1 MVGVRNFMSQ
11 NPFLT
16 AFENKGFHSPDEV
29 IPFPA
34 IKVEHYL
41 PALEKSMQLARTN
54 IAAIKANQAEP
65 NFENVMEA
73 LETSTEAFD
82 LVTNVYFNM
91 FSAEASPELQALAAE
106 ISPKATE
113 LQSEISLDEE
123 IFKKIKAVYE
133 KRASLKLSQEQMQ
146 MLEKSYKN
154 FVRNGALLDGEK
166 KEKLKAIDQELSLLN
181 PKFSENVLKA
191 TNAYTLWIDNAQDLA
206 GLPDGAVEA
215 AALEAEKKGQKGKWA
230 FTLQAPSFLPFMQYA
245 ENRELRQQLWTAYSS
260 RAFKGEFDNSD
271 VVVKTV
277 ALRDE
282 RAKLLGFASH
292 ADFVL
297 EERMAKTPAQVFA
310 FLNQLMLP
318 SKKAAEKDLA
328 ELREFKKSI
337 STDAGDLQPWDT
349 AFYSEKLKEK
359 KYQFNEE
366 ELRPYFQLEK
376 VVAGVFEHAR
386 QLYGLTFKKRPD
398 VPVYHPEVE
407 VFEVRDESSGDYIG
421 LFYTDFFPR
430 ETKRGGAWMTVFR
443 EQGLWLGQVRRP
455 HVSIVCNFTKPTTTK
470 PSLLTYDEVQTLFHE
485 FGHALHGLLSQC
497 QYRSVAGTNVYW
509 DFVELP
515 SQIME
520 NWVREKEGL
529 DLFAA
534 HYQTGAKIPA
544 DLVEKIKRANKFQSG
559 LMSLRQVNFAML
571 DMKWHSTPPSQI
583 KDISS
588 FEEQATKDTRL
599 FPVVAGT
606 NSSAAFSHI
615 FAGGYSAGYYSYK
628 WAEVLDADAFEYFL
642 DEGLFNA
649 EVSGKF
655 KKFVLSRG
663 GTEHPME
670 LYKKF
675 RGREPDPKAL
685 LRRDGLT
692 DVQ

>member
-1 MVGVRNFMSQ
+1 MVGVRSFMSQ

-29 IPFPA
+29 IPFPS

-54 IAAIKANQAEP
+54 IAAIKANKAEP
-65 NFENVMEA
+65 GFENVMEA

-91 FSAEASPELQALAAE
+91 FSAEASAELQALAAE

-123 IFKKIKAVYE
+123 IFKKIKAVYD

-191 TNAYTLWIDNAQDLA
+191 TNAYTLWIDNAKDLA
-206 GLPDGAVEA
+206 GLPEGAVEA

-407 VFEVRDESSGDYIG
+407 VFEVRDESSGDYVG

-571 DMKWHSTPPSQI
+571 DMKWHSTPPAQI

-675 RGREPDPKAL
+675 RGREPDPNAL

>member
-1 MVGVRNFMSQ
+1 MVGVRSFMSQ

-29 IPFPA
+29 IPFPS

-54 IAAIKANQAEP
+54 IAAIKANKAEP
-65 NFENVMEA
+65 GFENVMEA

-91 FSAEASPELQALAAE
+91 FSAEASAELQALAAE

-123 IFKKIKAVYE
+123 IFKKIKAVYD

-191 TNAYTLWIDNAQDLA
+191 TNAYTLWIDNAKDLA
-206 GLPDGAVEA
+206 GLPEGAVEA

-359 KYQFNEE
+359 KYQ
-366 ELRPYFQLEK
+366 R
-376 VVAGVFEHAR
+376 
-386 QLYGLTFKKRPD
+386 
-398 VPVYHPEVE
+398 
-407 VFEVRDESSGDYIG
+407 
-421 LFYTDFFPR
+421 
-430 ETKRGGAWMTVFR
+430 RGA
-443 EQGLWLGQVRRP
+443 P
-455 HVSIVCNFTKPTTTK
+455 P
-470 PSLLTYDEVQTLFHE
+470 LL
-485 FGHALHGLLSQC
+485 
-497 QYRSVAGTNVYW
+497 
-509 DFVELP
+509 
-515 SQIME
+515 
-520 NWVREKEGL
+520 
-529 DLFAA
+529 
-534 HYQTGAKIPA
+534 PA
-544 DLVEKIKRANKFQSG
+544 
-559 LMSLRQVNFAML
+559 
-571 DMKWHSTPPSQI
+571 
-583 KDISS
+583 
-588 FEEQATKDTRL
+588 
-599 FPVVAGT
+599 
-606 NSSAAFSHI
+606 
-615 FAGGYSAGYYSYK
+615 
-628 WAEVLDADAFEYFL
+628 
-642 DEGLFNA
+642 
-649 EVSGKF
+649 
-655 KKFVLSRG
+655 
-663 GTEHPME
+663 
-670 LYKKF
+670 
-675 RGREPDPKAL
+675 
-685 LRRDGLT
+685 
-692 DVQ
+692 

>member
-1 MVGVRNFMSQ
+1 MSQ

>member
-1 MVGVRNFMSQ
+1 MVGVRSFMSQ

-29 IPFPA
+29 IPFPS

-54 IAAIKANQAEP
+54 IAAIKANKAEP
-65 NFENVMEA
+65 GFENVMEA

-91 FSAEASPELQALAAE
+91 FSAEASAELQALAAE

-123 IFKKIKAVYE
+123 IFKKIKAVYD

-191 TNAYTLWIDNAQDLA
+191 TNAYTLWIDNAKDLA
-206 GLPDGAVEA
+206 GLPEGAVEA

-245 ENRELRQQLWTAYSS
+245 ENRGLRQQLWTAYSS

-310 FLNQLMLP
+310 FLNQLMAP

-407 VFEVRDESSGDYIG
+407 VFEVRDESSGDYVG

-571 DMKWHSTPPSQI
+571 DMKWHSTPPAQI

-675 RGREPDPKAL
+675 RGREPDPNAL

>member
-1 MVGVRNFMSQ
+1 MSQ

-29 IPFPA
+29 IPFPS

-54 IAAIKANQAEP
+54 IAAIKANKAEP
-65 NFENVMEA
+65 GFENVMEA

-91 FSAEASPELQALAAE
+91 FSAEASAELQALAAE

-123 IFKKIKAVYE
+123 IFKKIKAVYD

-191 TNAYTLWIDNAQDLA
+191 TNAYTLWIDNAKDLA
-206 GLPDGAVEA
+206 GLPEGAVEA

-407 VFEVRDESSGDYIG
+407 VFEVRDESSGDYVG

-571 DMKWHSTPPSQI
+571 DMKWHSTPPAQI

-675 RGREPDPKAL
+675 RGREPDPNAL

>member
-1 MVGVRNFMSQ
+1 MSQ
-11 NPFLT
+11 NPFLI
-16 AFENKGFHSPDEV
+16 ALEKAGFHSQDEV
-29 IPFPA
+29 IPFPE
-34 IKVEHYL
+34 IKVEHFL
-41 PALEKSMQLARTN
+41 PALEVAIKKARQN

-82 LVTNVYFNM
+82 LVTNVYFNL
-91 FSAEASPELQALAAE
+91 FSAEASPELQALAKD
-106 ISPKATE
+106 ISPKATA
-113 LQSEISLDEE
+113 LQSEISLDEA
-123 IFKKIKAVYE
+123 IFAKIKAVFD
-133 KRASLKLSQEQMQ
+133 KRAMLKLSQEQMQ
-146 MLEKSYKN
+146 MLDKSYKN
-154 FVRNGALLDGEK
+154 FVRNGANLSAEK
-166 KEKLKAIDQELSLLN
+166 KEQLKAIDQELSLAS
-181 PKFSENVLKA
+181 PKFSENVLNA
-191 TNAYTLWIDNAQDLA
+191 TNAHLLLIDKKEDLD
-206 GLPDGAVEA
+206 GLPEGAIEA
-215 AALEAEKKGQKGKWA
+215 AAIEAEKKGHKGKWA
-230 FTLQAPSFLPFMQYA
+230 FTLQAPSFMPFMQYA
-245 ENRELRQQLWTAYSS
+245 KNRALRAQLWTAYNS
-260 RAFKGEFDNSD
+260 RAFKGDNDNSD
-271 VVVKTV
+271 VVLQTV
-277 ALRDE
+277 RLRDE

-297 EERMAKTPAQVFA
+297 EERMAKTPSQVFS
-310 FLNQLMLP
+310 FLNQLLTP

-328 ELREFKKSI
+328 ELREFKKSVDG
-337 STDAGDLQPWDT
+337 DADLKPWDT
-349 AFYSEKLKEK
+349 AFYSEQLKEK
-359 KYQFNEE
+359 RFQFNEE

-386 QLYGLTFKKRPD
+386 KLYGLTFKKLSD
-398 VPVYHPEVE
+398 VPVYHPEVD
-407 VFEVRDESSGDYIG
+407 VFEVRDEKSNDYVG

-430 ETKRGGAWMTVFR
+430 ETKRGGAWMTAFR

-470 PSLLTYDEVQTLFHE
+470 PSLLNYDEVQTLFHE

-497 QYRSVAGTNVYW
+497 KYRSIAGTNVYW

-544 DLVEKIKRANKFQSG
+544 DLVEKIKKANKFQSG
-559 LMSLRQVNFAML
+559 LMSLRQVNFALL
-571 DMKWHSTPPSQI
+571 DMKWHTTNPAQI
-583 KDISS
+583 TNVSE

-599 FPVVAGT
+599 FPVTPGT
-606 NSSAAFSHI
+606 NSSVAFSHI

-628 WAEVLDADAFEYFL
+628 WAEVLDADAFEYFM
-642 DEGLFNA
+642 DEGLFNT
-649 EVSGKF
+649 EVSSKF
-655 KKFVLSRG
+655 KKFVLSSG
-663 GTEHPME
+663 GTEHPMD

-675 RGREPDPKAL
+675 RGREPDPNAL
-685 LRRDGLT
+685 LRRDGLM